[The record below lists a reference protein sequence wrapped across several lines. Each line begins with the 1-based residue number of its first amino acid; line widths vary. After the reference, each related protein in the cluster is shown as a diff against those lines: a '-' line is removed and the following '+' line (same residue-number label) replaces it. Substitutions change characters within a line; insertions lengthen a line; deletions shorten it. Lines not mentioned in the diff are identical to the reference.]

1 MQPRRRLLPHRPTV
15 RSSGRGVT
23 FWLRGEAFPPRRLA
37 RALVRQAKLDVSCR
51 VKVPVGQG
59 LATHPYRVLR
69 GWRSGIRGE
78 SCGTGEQEPRSVDR
92 AFTRP
97 EG

>member
-1 MQPRRRLLPHRPTV
+1 MQLRLSLSKRQPNPALKGTRGYALVFFPYSVRPRP
-15 RSSGRGVT
+15 
-23 FWLRGEAFPPRRLA
+23 LA

-59 LATHPYRVLR
+59 LATHPYQVLR

-78 SCGTGEQEPRSVDR
+78 SCGTGEQEP
-92 AFTRP
+92 
-97 EG
+97 